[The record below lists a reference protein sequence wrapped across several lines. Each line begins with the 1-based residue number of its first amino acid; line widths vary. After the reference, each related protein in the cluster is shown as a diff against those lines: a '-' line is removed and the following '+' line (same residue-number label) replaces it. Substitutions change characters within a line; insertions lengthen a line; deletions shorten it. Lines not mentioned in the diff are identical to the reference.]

1 MDNKMKALVEKIDA
15 LLVRIGPLKLTWWS
29 SMGEGGFKNNTAEFE
44 AIYTEAISL
53 LASVYG
59 KDNLHYRRIIHF
71 YNEGHLNALEKT
83 EGLLVGTKSNLE
95 SGLLDDLRSQV
106 LIDIKSDFL
115 ESARALLEAGQKD
128 PAAVLA
134 CIVLEDS
141 LKRLV
146 IKSNMEAAIDKEM
159 SVTAGLLLRAR
170 VIEKST
176 NQSIQN
182 FKNLRNAALHAQ
194 WHEVSAES
202 VGHLLSFLP
211 MFIEKH
217 RL

>member
-1 MDNKMKALVEKIDA
+1 MDKREKAIFEKIDE
-15 LLVRIGPLKLTWWS
+15 LLTRIKPLKATWWS
-29 SMGEGGFKNNTAEFE
+29 SSMGGGFTDTVEFE

-59 KDNLHYRRIIHF
+59 QGNPHYQRIIHF
-71 YNEGHLNALEKT
+71 YNEGHLHALEQT
-83 EGLLVGTKSNLE
+83 EGLLLGTKSNLQ
-95 SGLLDDLRSQV
+95 SGLLDDLRSKV
-106 LIDIKSDFL
+106 LIDIKTDFL
-115 ESARALLEAGQKD
+115 ETAKALLDEGQKD

-141 LKRLV
+141 LKRLAQ
-146 IKSNMEAAIDKEM
+146 KSNLKEAQEKEM
-159 SVTAGLLLRAR
+159 NMTAGLLFKAGI
-170 VIEKST
+170 IEKST

-194 WHEVSAES
+194 WQQVSGES
-202 VGHLLSFLP
+202 VGLLLAFLP

-217 RL
+217 GI

>member
-1 MDNKMKALVEKIDA
+1 MDKRAKALVEKIDE
-15 LLVRIGPLKLTWWS
+15 LLGRIGPLKSTWWS
-29 SMGEGGFKNNTAEFE
+29 SNMGGGFRDTVEFE
-44 AIYTEAISL
+44 AVYTEAISL

-59 KDNLHYRRIIHF
+59 EGNPHYQRVIHF
-71 YNEGHLNALEKT
+71 YNEGHLHALEQT
-83 EGLLVGTKSNLE
+83 EGLLAGTKSNLE
-95 SGLLDDLRSQV
+95 SGLLEDLRSKV

-115 ESARALLEAGQKD
+115 ETARALLEEGQKD

-141 LKRLV
+141 LKRLSH
-146 IKSNMEAAIDKEM
+146 KSNLKEAQDKEM
-159 SVTAGLLLRAR
+159 SVTAGLLLSAG

-194 WHEVSAES
+194 WHQVSAES
-202 VGHLLSFLP
+202 VGLLLAFLP
-211 MFIEKH
+211 MFVEKH
-217 RL
+217 GI

>member
-1 MDNKMKALVEKIDA
+1 MDKRTKIFIDKLDE
-15 LLVRIGPLKLTWWS
+15 LLKRIHPLKATWWS
-29 SMGEGGFKNNTAEFE
+29 SNMGGGFKDTVAFE

-53 LASVYG
+53 LASIYG
-59 KDNLHYRRIIHF
+59 TGHPHYQRIIHF

-83 EGLLVGTKSNLE
+83 QGVLQGTKGNLE
-95 SGLLDDLRSQV
+95 SGLLDDLKSKV

-115 ESARALLEAGQKD
+115 DTATGLLQEGQKD

-141 LKRLV
+141 LKRLAQ
-146 IKSNMEAAIDKEM
+146 KSKLKEALDKEM
-159 SVTAGLLLRAR
+159 NITAGLLLGAG

-194 WHEVSAES
+194 WAQVSAES
-202 VGHLLSFLP
+202 VGLLLAFLP

-217 RL
+217 GL

>member
-1 MDNKMKALVEKIDA
+1 MDKRAKAFIDKLDD
-15 LLVRIGPLKLTWWS
+15 LLSRIDPLKSTWWS
-29 SMGEGGFKNNTAEFE
+29 SNMGGGFKDTVAFE
-44 AIYTEAISL
+44 ALYTEAISL

-59 KDNLHYRRIIHF
+59 TGHPHYQRIIHF
-71 YNEGHLNALEKT
+71 YNEGHLRALEQT
-83 EGLLVGTKSNLE
+83 QGVLLGTKSNLE
-95 SGLLDDLRSQV
+95 SGLLDDLRSKV

-115 ESARALLEAGQKD
+115 ETARGLLEEGKKD

-141 LKRLV
+141 LKRLAQ
-146 IKSNMEAAIDKEM
+146 KFNLKEAQDKEM
-159 SVTAGLLLRAR
+159 NVTAGLLLSAG

-182 FKNLRNAALHAQ
+182 FKNLRNASLHAQ
-194 WHEVSAES
+194 WAQVSAES
-202 VGHLLSFLP
+202 VGLLLAFLP

-217 RL
+217 GL

>member
-1 MDNKMKALVEKIDA
+1 MDKQAEAFIKKIDE
-15 LLVRIGPLKLTWWS
+15 LCNQITPLKDTWWS
-29 SMGEGGFKNNTAEFE
+29 SNMGGGFKDAVTFE
-44 AIYTEAISL
+44 AVYTEAISL
-53 LASVYG
+53 ISSIYG
-59 KDNLHYRRIIHF
+59 KSNPHYQRIIHF
-71 YNEGHLNALEKT
+71 YNESHLHALEQT
-83 EGLLVGTKSNLE
+83 EGLLLGTKNNLE
-95 SGLLDDLRSQV
+95 SGLIEDIKSKI

-115 ESARALLEAGQKD
+115 ETASSLLNENEKD

-141 LKRLV
+141 LKRLA
-146 IKSNMEAAIDKEM
+146 IKSNIEAKDKEL
-159 SVTAGLLLRAR
+159 SVVTGLLFRAG

-194 WHEVSAES
+194 WHEVSKES
-202 VGHLLSFLP
+202 TGLLLSFLP

-217 RL
+217 KI